1 PALINESRI
10 AIATL
15 KHPVKWGLVDV
26 DKIFFIA
33 LTEQNGIN
41 LDAMYEQFYKY
52 IDNKKWLEKLT
63 QLKSAAEIYEHLL
76 KDGM

>member
-1 PALINESRI
+1 
-10 AIATL
+10 
-15 KHPVKWGLVDV
+15 
-26 DKIFFIA
+26 IFFIA